1 MIGRIEKKKNN
12 NNVVICPRKI
22 YSDRRRWFRRTTR
35 TCENNNTAWLRVA
48 MGPAYGRCRLIEFT
62 NRKRFPDVRTLCL
75 EDCDDGTCQGRVSN
89 NGWPLAAFPSSVFA
103 PHSHR
108 NIIARTK
115 QSPPSHPPPPP
126 QDAFLPTF
134 GSQRKSPIVCRR
146 HVRGVV
152 GEGFRGVRPP
162 PASFS
167 KPNTRPSVLD
177 RTVILSDFTEKK
189 SKEVF
194 TSIRFRRTRHD
205 LRFIETRPRNNS

>member
-1 MIGRIEKKKNN
+1 
-12 NNVVICPRKI
+12 
-22 YSDRRRWFRRTTR
+22 
-35 TCENNNTAWLRVA
+35 

-108 NIIARTK
+108 NIITRTK
-115 QSPPSHPPPPP
+115 QSPPSPPPLETR
-126 QDAFLPTF
+126 FY
-134 GSQRKSPIVCRR
+134 RR
-146 HVRGVV
+146 SGRRENHRSSVVDTSGGCSRG
-152 GEGFRGVRPP
+152 GLSGRSTP

-167 KPNTRPSVLD
+167 KPNTRLSVLD